1 MRTRAGS
8 KGFTAIEVML
18 ALTIFTIGA
27 TGVISMQRTAIKAN
41 LDARRQDQANALARE
56 WVERLRRD
64 AAMWTLPNTA
74 NPSSNIATA
83 LLLKGTV
90 NGKWHLPA
98 RTGDTEVSAAAD
110 VLGVDQAVYS
120 AANSSVL
127 FCTHI
132 RLTFLMTDELIKAE
146 VRVFWT
152 RGLDT
157 TPAAGFCS
165 ESESTIG
172 DPPTA
177 TDTAKYHFVYAV
189 SAIRRNP
196 L

>member
-1 MRTRAGS
+1 MRTRADS

-18 ALTIFTIGA
+18 ALTVFTIGA

-56 WVERLRRD
+56 WMDRLRRD
-64 AAMWTLPNTA
+64 SAMWTLPNTA
-74 NPSSNIATA
+74 NPSSNIDKA
-83 LLLKGTV
+83 LLLNNTVDGT
-90 NGKWHLPA
+90 WHLPA
-98 RTGDTEVSAAAD
+98 RAGDIEVSAAAD
-110 VLGVDQAVYS
+110 VLGVDQADYS
-120 AANSSVL
+120 PANPSVL

-132 RLTFLMTDELIKAE
+132 RLTSLVTDELIKAE

-152 RGLDT
+152 RGVDT
-157 TPAAGFCS
+157 TPAAGFCIDS
-165 ESESTIG
+165 LTAIG

-177 TDTAKYHFVYAV
+177 ANAANYHFVYAV